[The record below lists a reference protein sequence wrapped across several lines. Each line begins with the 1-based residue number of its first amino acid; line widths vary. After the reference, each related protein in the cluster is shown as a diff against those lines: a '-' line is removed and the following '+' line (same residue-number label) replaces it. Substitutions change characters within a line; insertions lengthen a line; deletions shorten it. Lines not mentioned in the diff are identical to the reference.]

1 MRSILRFIMLI
12 MVLLSVSNSFAQ
24 QKGNPNNEQTIFI
37 KAQTNQE
44 VTLAVDLTKYDLN
57 TIGQLKDDL
66 FQFQYAGKISSIL
79 LDEFK
84 KILTIKYNEKFL
96 ESDFTRVFYEN
107 NVSFLKKDKLDA
119 NVSE

>member
-1 MRSILRFIMLI
+1 MYKFFLITICLSFSIFA
-12 MVLLSVSNSFAQ
+12 SAQ